1 MLQIPTNNIFNKS
14 KSYNDFAQLYLPET
28 IIENTITIAKQEAI
42 LKELDKQIDKEQFY
56 FVTDVKTGAII
67 KSNGINKWL
76 GYTDGHFTKKKYL
89 SAIANAHILPQGL
102 YASVIFETLISKEIS
117 CQFLKPAA
125 IATLALKNKAGKYFY
140 CIRKCSP
147 FQLTTDKRVTEYL
160 SEFTI
165 IKEYSN
171 EAFHIRWSA
180 ADEKITTQIEI
191 INKAVRK
198 KFDEL
203 KCFSVQEL
211 RILKRY
217 AKKENITSEAIAKA
231 FKIEKATV
239 GTYNKR
245 ILSKGEVLF
254 GERFENARNVAEYLR
269 ELQLI

>member
-1 MLQIPTNNIFNKS
+1 LQIPTNNIFNKS
-14 KSYNDFAQLYLPET
+14 KSYNYFAQLYLPET
-28 IIENTITIAKQEAI
+28 VFENTITASKQETV
-42 LKELDKQIDKEQFY
+42 LQQLDKQIEKEQFY
-56 FVTDVKTGAII
+56 FVTDIKTGAII

-76 GYTDGHFTKKKYL
+76 GYMDEHFTQKKYL
-89 SAIANAHILPQGL
+89 SAIAHAHILPQGL
-102 YASVIFETLISKEIS
+102 YASTIFEVLINKQIGF
-117 CQFLKPAA
+117 QFLKPA
-125 IATLALKNKAGKYFY
+125 ITTTLALKNKAGKYFY

-147 FQLTTDKRVTEYL
+147 FQLTTDKRITEYL

-165 IKEYSN
+165 VKEYTN
-171 EAFHIRWSA
+171 ETFHTRWSVV
-180 ADEKITTQIEI
+180 DEKMTAQFEI
-191 INKAVRK
+191 VDKIVRK

-245 ILSKGEVLF
+245 ILTKGEILF
-254 GERFENARNVAEYLR
+254 GERFSNARNVAEYLK
-269 ELQLI
+269 ELGLL